1 MNLFFWRIFLSFWL
15 ANVLIAGGLIWT
27 TGWIAGRDDMRP
39 VERVQEFMDLSFRAA
54 VQAVEG
60 GNVQAVAQRQGR
72 RGPVHVAV
80 FDEAGL
86 PMLRGRPRLSHAD
99 AELVLERGGRAQ
111 LGGRQVR
118 AASAR
123 APDGKTYLVAMA
135 TRAPPSPLLALSSE
149 GSRLRFLIA
158 LVTSGAISFALA
170 RYFAGPIRRLRRAT
184 QQLAR
189 GDLTAQVDVPER
201 KWGDDLVQLGREF
214 NDMARRLRASYEAQT
229 NLLLDVSHELRS
241 PLARL
246 QVAVE
251 LLQRRSGVESAAELE
266 RIELEAAKV
275 NGLIGEI
282 LDLTRHSS
290 SGVAGREPAPVDLI
304 ALLEDVCEDAR
315 FEAGENRDVA
325 FITNQ
330 PGAIVDGH
338 ASGLRSCF
346 ENLVRN
352 ALQHGQSRVSVT
364 VDVGAENI
372 VVRVADTGPGV
383 PDSDL
388 DKLFEPFFRS
398 AAPPGEGQS
407 HHEGFGLGLAIVKA
421 VVDSHSGALEARSPA
436 GGGLEVEIRLP
447 LASG

>member
-27 TGWIAGRDDMRP
+27 TGWIAGRDDLRP
-39 VERVQEFMDLSFRAA
+39 VERMQEFMDLSFRAA
-54 VQAVEG
+54 VQAVEA

-80 FDEAGL
+80 FDEAGQPL
-86 PMLRGRPRLSHAD
+86 LRGRPRLSHAD
-99 AELVLERGGRAQ
+99 AKRVVERGGRAQ
-111 LGGRQVR
+111 LGDRQVR
-118 AASAR
+118 ATSAS
-123 APDGKTYLVAMA
+123 APDGKQYIVAMS

-170 RYFAGPIRRLRRAT
+170 SYFAGPIRRLRRAT

-251 LLQRRSGVESAAELE
+251 LLQRRSGDESAAELE
-266 RIELEAAKV
+266 RIALEAEKV
-275 NGLIGEI
+275 NGLIEKYWTSPAI
-282 LDLTRHSS
+282 
-290 SGVAGREPAPVDLI
+290 PAP
-304 ALLEDVCEDAR
+304 AL
-315 FEAGENRDVA
+315 
-325 FITNQ
+325 
-330 PGAIVDGH
+330 
-338 ASGLRSCF
+338 
-346 ENLVRN
+346 
-352 ALQHGQSRVSVT
+352 
-364 VDVGAENI
+364 
-372 VVRVADTGPGV
+372 PGV
-383 PDSDL
+383 S
-388 DKLFEPFFRS
+388 
-398 AAPPGEGQS
+398 
-407 HHEGFGLGLAIVKA
+407 
-421 VVDSHSGALEARSPA
+421 
-436 GGGLEVEIRLP
+436 LP
-447 LASG
+447 RWI